1 MAILFRS
8 LCVNFAIRTTLTW
21 LVMGTSIISSIVIC
35 TGLRPSVRDFV
46 STYRCMGICLISW
59 RRLEMKTVPHY
70 WPFLKGIHRSPVESL
85 HNRPLMRTLIFLAAS
100 LSCWA
105 DSRVAGGLRH
115 NDACMTL
122 LYDMGLS
129 QYVSTCLQWGHI
141 TGYIKC
147 YISHTLY
154 MKSSLQLVQSL
165 RSHRY
170 YCFLLFTDD

>member
-1 MAILFRS
+1 
-8 LCVNFAIRTTLTW
+8 
-21 LVMGTSIISSIVIC
+21 MGTSIISSIAIC

-59 RRLEMKTVPHY
+59 RRLEMKTLPHY

-141 TGYIKC
+141 TRYIKC
-147 YISHTLY
+147 YIYILY
-154 MKSSLQLVQSL
+154 SLHEIFSAISPKLKVTYIL
-165 RSHRY
+165 
-170 YCFLLFTDD
+170 LLFAIYRWLTYSS